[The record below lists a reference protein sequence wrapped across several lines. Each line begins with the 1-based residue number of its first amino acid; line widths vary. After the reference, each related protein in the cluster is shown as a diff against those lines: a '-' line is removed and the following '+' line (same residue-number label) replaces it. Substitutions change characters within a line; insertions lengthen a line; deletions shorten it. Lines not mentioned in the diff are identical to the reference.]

1 MKDIKETY
9 RYERYQAPYE
19 ESRWAEPE
27 EIMAD
32 TVPIEIDKPPYQTAG
47 IPLLCDGRVAYVDH
61 QDHHTLL
68 FGATGSKKSRLF
80 VMPMIQMMANAGE
93 SYVVTDPKGELYQQT
108 AGTAK
113 ANGFKVLALN
123 FRDFTR
129 SHRWNP
135 LQIPYELY
143 QNGQKEDAIGMLN
156 DLLASISADSM
167 ERTKDIFWI
176 QQANS
181 LALALLLILF
191 ETGRPEEIN
200 MGSFVKMC
208 GEYGKPI
215 NSNKLYE
222 IASYINPESIAGM
235 NLAGVI
241 ISAEKTKD
249 SIMSSLHAMI
259 RIFAIQKKLITMMA
273 GNDFDMR
280 AIGREKTAVY
290 VMIPDEK
297 STYHFLATL
306 FIKQCYETM
315 IQEAQLTPDIRLSRR
330 VNFVLDE
337 FANIPAIPDMD
348 AMITAARSRNMRFF
362 LVVQSFHQLEKLY
375 GENARTLTS
384 NCENWIYL
392 NSKEFDHL
400 TEISNLCGNVYTT
413 GGQIRPLI
421 APSQL
426 LHLSKKKGEA
436 LILAARHYPLLTE
449 MPDISDYAFAYAK
462 APELPEN
469 GEKVHVAMFDLNM
482 LASELESGMQE
493 ELFYEEE
500 EKIPEEYRTLNKDEA
515 LDLAA
520 ARLQDLIR
528 LLEDTEMPYDD
539 DDVPFTE

>member
-1 MKDIKETY
+1 MKDIRETY

-143 QNGQKEDAIGMLN
+143 QNGQKDDAIGMLN

>member
-1 MKDIKETY
+1 MKDIRETY

-143 QNGQKEDAIGMLN
+143 QNGQKDDAIGMLN

-191 ETGRPEEIN
+191 ETGKPEEIN
-200 MGSFVKMC
+200 MGSFVRMC

-222 IASYINPESIAGM
+222 IASYINPESVAGM
-235 NLAGVI
+235 NLSGVV

-413 GGQIRPLI
+413 GGQTRPLI

-449 MPDISDYAFAYAK
+449 MPDISEYAFPYAP
-462 APELPEN
+462 APAFPEN
-469 GEKVHVAMFDLNM
+469 GEKIRVPMFDLGM
-482 LASELESGMQE
+482 LARELESGMRD

-500 EKIPEEYRTLNKDEA
+500 EEKIPLEYRRLDQDEA
-515 LDLAA
+515 RGLVA
-520 ARLQDLIR
+520 ARLQELIE
-528 LLEDTEMPYDD
+528 LLSGSEDEELHIDD
-539 DDVPFTE
+539 

>member
-1 MKDIKETY
+1 
-9 RYERYQAPYE
+9 
-19 ESRWAEPE
+19 
-27 EIMAD
+27 
-32 TVPIEIDKPPYQTAG
+32 
-47 IPLLCDGRVAYVDH
+47 
-61 QDHHTLL
+61 
-68 FGATGSKKSRLF
+68 
-80 VMPMIQMMANAGE
+80 
-93 SYVVTDPKGELYQQT
+93 
-108 AGTAK
+108 
-113 ANGFKVLALN
+113 
-123 FRDFTR
+123 
-129 SHRWNP
+129 
-135 LQIPYELY
+135 
-143 QNGQKEDAIGMLN
+143 
-156 DLLASISADSM
+156 
-167 ERTKDIFWI
+167 
-176 QQANS
+176 
-181 LALALLLILF
+181 
-191 ETGRPEEIN
+191 

>member
-143 QNGQKEDAIGMLN
+143 QNGQKDDAIGMLN

-273 GNDFDMR
+273 DSDFDMR
-280 AIGREKTAVY
+280 SVGREKTAVY
-290 VMIPDEK
+290 VIIPDEK